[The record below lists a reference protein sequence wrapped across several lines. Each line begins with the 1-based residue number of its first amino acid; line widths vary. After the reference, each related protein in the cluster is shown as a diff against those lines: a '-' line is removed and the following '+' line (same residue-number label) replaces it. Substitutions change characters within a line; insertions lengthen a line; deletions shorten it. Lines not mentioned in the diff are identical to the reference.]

1 MVRVGEKMKAKVK
14 VSNGYTINMGN
25 YESARIDV
33 GVEIEGEKENLDKLW
48 GQANEEVQTILAK
61 ELEDLRDWKKEK
73 ANVLDTESAPD
84 FS

>member
-48 GQANEEVQTILAK
+48 EQANEEVQTILAK

-73 ANVLDTESAPD
+73 DNVLDTESAPD

>member
-1 MVRVGEKMKAKVK
+1 MKAKVK

-48 GQANEEVQTILAK
+48 EQANEEVQTILAK

-73 ANVLDTESAPD
+73 DNVLDTESAPD

>member
-1 MVRVGEKMKAKVK
+1 MKAKVK

-48 GQANEEVQTILAK
+48 GQANEEVQTVLAK

-73 ANVLDTESAPD
+73 DNVLDTESAPD

>member
-1 MVRVGEKMKAKVK
+1 MKAKVK

>member
-1 MVRVGEKMKAKVK
+1 MKAKVK

-33 GVEIEGEKENLDKLW
+33 GVEIEGEKENLDNLW
-48 GQANEEVQTILAK
+48 EQANEEVQTILAK

-73 ANVLDTESAPD
+73 DNVLDTESAPD